1 MIRDWNGR
9 RREAVTSPLRGE
21 VARYARVGVTL
32 GMHMS
37 VFLTRGGITP
47 SRTFG
52 PTLPLKGR
60 V

>member
-1 MIRDWNGR
+1 MKGAAKRPP
-9 RREAVTSPLRGE
+9 PLEGE

-37 VFLTRGGITP
+37 TFFARGGVTP
-47 SRTFG
+47 PRTFG

>member
-1 MIRDWNGR
+1 MIRDCNGK

-21 VARYARVGVTL
+21 YARVGVTL

-47 SRTFG
+47 PRTFG

-60 V
+60 VL